1 MAVLVVDDQPLF
13 RAALRRL
20 LEATW
25 PTASVAEADSGE
37 SAVAAARESALD
49 MVIMDV
55 CMPGLGGFE
64 AADRIKTESP
74 ETFLVL
80 VSATPADDLV
90 RHANG
95 CRADTIVWK
104 GHLRPQLLAEAWS
117 RHAEE
122 TAWRPG
128 GDDLRD

>member
-1 MAVLVVDDQPLF
+1 MAVLVVDDHPLL

-55 CMPGLGGFE
+55 CMPGLGGFR
-64 AADRIKTESP
+64 AADRIKAERP
-74 ETFLVL
+74 ELLVVL
-80 VSATPADDLV
+80 VSATPADEL
-90 RHANG
+90 RQGNG

-104 GHLRPQLLAEAWS
+104 GHLRPQLLAEAWA
-117 RHAEE
+117 RHGEQPAS
-122 TAWRPG
+122 RPG
-128 GDDLRD
+128 GRDPRD